1 METSKL
7 EKFANIKYLL
17 LIVSF
22 VLFLDI
28 FLLENNFENIYCLKL
43 DFFKNSVGF
52 FLIFLCL
59 YSFYIAIVSKMI
71 FAFFTMIVEFIVKK
85 KNSDYYIEYY
95 KLLTKSFKDNNS
107 VMFNYTQEKRKEQN
121 QFYESLSIYY
131 GTICLFLYDGLNYK
145 NSVIHLFF
153 LRIKT
158 DFFKSIDLWEIV
170 IPSYTIITI
179 SFLLFLLP
187 YFLLKEYLEERGFIR
202 INNLIK
208 KEILEKKYK

>member
-52 FLIFLCL
+52 FLVFLCL

-71 FAFFTMIVEFIVKK
+71 FAFFTMIVELKVKK
-85 KNSDYYIEYY
+85 KNSAYYIEYY

-107 VMFNYTQEKRKEQN
+107 VMFNYTQEKWKEQT
-121 QFYESLSIYY
+121 QLYESLSIYY
-131 GTICLFLYDGLNYK
+131 GTVCLFLFDYLYYK
-145 NSVIHLFF
+145 NSI
-153 LRIKT
+153 
-158 DFFKSIDLWEIV
+158 IDLFLKKITTHFLQS
-170 IPSYTIITI
+170 INLIDTFIFLIII
-179 SFLLFLLP
+179 GSIFFLLFLLP

>member
-28 FLLENNFENIYCLKL
+28 FLLENNFENIFYLKL
-43 DFFKNSVGF
+43 DFLKNSVGF
-52 FLIFLCL
+52 FLVFLCL
-59 YSFYIAIVSKMI
+59 YSFYIAIVSKII
-71 FAFFTMIVEFIVKK
+71 FAFFSMIVELKVKK
-85 KNSDYYIEYY
+85 KNSVYYIEYY

-107 VMFNYTQEKRKEQN
+107 VMFNYTQEKWKEQT
-121 QFYESLSIYY
+121 QLYESLSIYY
-131 GTICLFLYDGLNYK
+131 GTVCLFLFDCFYCK
-145 NSVIHLFF
+145 NSIIDLFLKKITTHFLQSINLIDTFIFLIIIGSIFF
-153 LRIKT
+153 LLI
-158 DFFKSIDLWEIV
+158 
-170 IPSYTIITI
+170 
-179 SFLLFLLP
+179 FLP
-187 YFLLKEYLEERGFIR
+187 CILLKEYLEERGYIR